1 MKSKVSLLRGWAPKV
16 LVALGVVGFS
26 LSGALSAGASAATK
40 TLSVV
45 YPAGSLSTF
54 DPLTWSSQ
62 ILFDQGTVLEG
73 LFGYNAKNQLEPKIA
88 QSWKVTDAGR
98 VWTIM
103 LRHNAR
109 WSNGQPVTAEDF
121 YYAWMRMDSPANTD
135 GATWES
141 VVNYVLNASQ
151 YKAGEV
157 PASAVG
163 IKVVNPYELQI
174 TLTASVN
181 IESWLAIAGSM
192 PLYPPD
198 VAKHST
204 NWWLPQYFVGD
215 GPYVLSKFTT
225 NGEDVLT
232 RNRYYVGHPGE
243 VNVGNVSQIDLI
255 PEPTVP
261 LEDYES
267 GALDAAIITSP
278 SDYHYAKA
286 HLASQVHKTPEAL
299 INYLGYDHSAD
310 PSALNNA
317 LVREAIAMAID
328 RAPLVNPVL
337 NNMVGSTSVFAYPGF
352 PTDSLEHNPYSY
364 NVTKARQLLA
374 KAGYPNGR
382 GIGQLYL
389 YCFTQ
394 AYSPQS
400 VSLAEGVAAELKKNL
415 NLNFKIEPTNTTE
428 ENTLM
433 YEGIDPD
440 ILPGYSTDLGVS
452 NWDSTVNWPLQS
464 NQWEGFYGS
473 IGPQSFRTY
482 TSAWYLDTYDARDVK
497 AFGNPTDTHLGI
509 AYSTWQPLIKAAK
522 ADIAYIDAWQAK
534 QPAAYRAALVV
545 PGVPTLTQDLD
556 VYLASYKKATTN
568 AAKHADWEAF
578 WKFVGTYAEGGGT
591 ASLGLN
597 AQAWVDQ
604 HEPTLVANERMWTA
618 ELANTPSQSKAKVLA
633 ATIANAMIRSGYVI
647 PLNYGE
653 NVYVQKPNVTNLVAN
668 PWQMQYF
675 YQVQYA
681 NLK

>member
-1 MKSKVSLLRGWAPKV
+1 MTKPKWMAIASVALASAALGGTSLLQTMSPV
-16 LVALGVVGFS
+16 
-26 LSGALSAGASAATK
+26 ASAATK
-40 TLSVV
+40 AVSIV

-62 ILFDQGTVLEG
+62 ILIDQGTTLEG

-88 QSWKVTDAGR
+88 QSWEISDGGR
-98 VWTIM
+98 VWTIQ

-121 YYAWMRMDSPANTD
+121 YYAWMRMDSPSNTD

-157 PASAVG
+157 PASKVG
-163 IKVVNPYELQI
+163 IKVLNPYELKL

-198 VAKHST
+198 VQKHST

-215 GPYVLSKFTT
+215 GPYILKSFET

-232 RNRYYVGHPGE
+232 RNPYYVGHSGE
-243 VNVGNVSQIDLI
+243 TNVGNVSQINLI

-267 GALDAAIITSP
+267 GALDAAIITTP
-278 SDYHYAKA
+278 SDYKYALA
-286 HLASQVHKTPEAL
+286 HFPSQVHKTPEAL
-299 INYLGYDHSAD
+299 VNYLGYDHSPD
-310 PSALNNA
+310 PSPLNST
-317 LVREAIAMAID
+317 LVREAIAMAIN
-328 RAPLVNPVL
+328 RAPIVDPVL
-337 NNMVGSTSVFAYPGF
+337 NNMVGATSVFAYPGF
-352 PTDSLEHNPYSY
+352 PTYTLEHNPYGY
-364 NVTKARQLLA
+364 NVATARKLLA
-374 KAGYPNGR
+374 KAGYPDGK

-389 YCFTQ
+389 YTFTQ
-394 AYSPQS
+394 TYSPQS
-400 VSLAEGVAAELKKNL
+400 ISMAEAISAELKTNL
-415 NLNFKIEPTNTTE
+415 NLNFKIEPMNTTE

-433 YEGIDPD
+433 YEGIDPG

-473 IGPQSFRTY
+473 IGPQAYRSHT
-482 TSAWYLDTYDARDVK
+482 AVWYLDAYDPRNVK
-497 AFGNPTDTHLGI
+497 AFGNPTDSHLGVTY
-509 AYSTWQPLIKAAK
+509 ATWQPLIKAAK
-522 ADIAYIDAWQAK
+522 ADIASIDAWTAR
-534 QPAAYRAALVV
+534 QPAAYRAALII
-545 PGVPTLTQDLD
+545 PGVPTLTQDLNL
-556 VYLASYKKATTN
+556 YLASYKT
-568 AAKHADWEAF
+568 AKTAQIKHQDWEAF
-578 WKFVGTYAEGGGT
+578 WKFVGTYSEGGGT
-591 ASLGLN
+591 ISLGIN
-597 AQAWVDQ
+597 GQAWNDQ
-604 HEPTLVANERMWTA
+604 HEPALVANERMWTA
-618 ELANTPSQSKAKVLA
+618 ELANTPSASQSAALA
-633 ATIANAMIRSGYVI
+633 AKIADAMIQSGYVI

-653 NVYVQKPNVTNLVAN
+653 NVYVAKPNLSQVVAN

-675 YQVQYA
+675 YQLQYMTIH
-681 NLK
+681 